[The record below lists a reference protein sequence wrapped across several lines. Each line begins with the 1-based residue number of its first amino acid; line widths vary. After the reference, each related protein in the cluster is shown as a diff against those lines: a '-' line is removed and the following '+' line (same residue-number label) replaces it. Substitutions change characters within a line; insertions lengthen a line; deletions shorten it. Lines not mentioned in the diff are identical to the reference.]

1 MKAKSINFNG
11 YDSSAIVN
19 LLSMMNEDDLI
30 EKFRNNAS
38 RQVSISR
45 ALRETI
51 GDLLYQ
57 NGWQKNVEIDKYNPN
72 RLVSSWKFENFLP
85 ESNTY
90 LDTEFGHAMGVGR
103 KLLKALKLGLFDNQA
118 SYILIM
124 IGDDLKL
131 SGNFDSSVGTSKLAV
146 DYFAEFE
153 DYFKGNVAVIELG
166 TLESFKV
173 ISDLSD
179 SNNSS
184 QIIIY

>member
-1 MKAKSINFNG
+1 MKVKSINFNG
-11 YDSSAIVN
+11 YDASTIVN
-19 LLSMMNEDDLI
+19 LLSLINEDDLI
-30 EKFRNNAS
+30 YKFRNNAA

-57 NGWQKNVEIDKYNPN
+57 NGWKKNVEIDKYNPN
-72 RLVSSWKFENFLP
+72 RLVSSWKFENYFQQ
-85 ESNTY
+85 SNIY
-90 LDTEFGHAMGVGR
+90 LDTEFGHSMGVGR
-103 KLLKALKLGLFDNQA
+103 KLLKALKLGLFDVQA
-118 SYILIM
+118 SYVLIM
-124 IGDDLKL
+124 VSDDLKL

-166 TLESFKV
+166 PLETFKV
-173 ISDLSD
+173 VSDLSD

-184 QIIIY
+184 QIIKY